1 LRSKVISRT
10 VTFLRIRDQI
20 PNAPAKG
27 MFADR
32 GMLTGIPV
40 SSLRNSCTLLAVAR
54 QLDRAGAHHT
64 LRGA

>member
-1 LRSKVISRT
+1 
-10 VTFLRIRDQI
+10 
-20 PNAPAKG
+20 